1 VVIAQSQLLG
11 KYWTRWL
18 ANERLTV
25 MGFSRSQ
32 MGYIFFWVK
41 TIQEFD
47 FMFGS
52 LSFIVHKMMKA
63 FIFMLFPLFV
73 QVTLISDKY
82 GLFLQRSK

>member
-1 VVIAQSQLLG
+1 MYIAS
-11 KYWTRWL
+11 
-18 ANERLTV
+18 
-25 MGFSRSQ
+25 GFSLFRNCSANIGQDGRQ
-32 MGYIFFWVK
+32 MKGPR
-41 TIQEFD
+41 
-47 FMFGS
+47 